1 MQIGIFRG
9 PAGKLFN
16 VEELIADAK
25 LAHADGFHSY
35 WVPQMPM
42 GVDALLALSHVGM
55 AVPEI
60 ELGTAV
66 IPTYLQ
72 HPISMAQRAVTVTSI
87 IGNRLALG
95 IGLSHLWPQTPVRT
109 DVHSRPNM
117 NKRSA
122 RFCIT
127 TSRATL
133 LMPVESS
140 GGSTTTLPIPY
151 PSSSSF
157 SNHQTDIVRSD
168 R

>member
-25 LAHADGFHSY
+25 LAHADGFQSY

-66 IPTYLQ
+66 IPTYVQ
-72 HPISMAQRAVTVTSI
+72 HPISMAQRAATVTSI

-95 IGLSHLWPQTPVRT
+95 IGLSHKPVIEKQYGYSFERPVRHLQEFLEILNPQLRNEA
-109 DVHSRPNM
+109 V
-117 NKRSA
+117 
-122 RFCIT
+122 RFDGE
-127 TSRATL
+127 
-133 LMPVESS
+133 LMS
-140 GGSTTTLPIPY
+140 GKNSTK
-151 PSSSSF
+151 
-157 SNHQTDIVRSD
+157 
-168 R
+168 